1 MIKFYRSRLNGKIT
15 LLKKISSN
23 QLKLGMFIHE
33 LHCSWMAHPFVR
45 NQFELTD
52 AKDIAKV
59 IKAGISQVTIDTT
72 KGLDV
77 ERESPSP
84 APVTPRLAAQKPQ
97 QPGKKSSAKADIE
110 QRLQASKKLVASAS
124 QIAKK
129 ILGDVSCGQDVDMEA
144 TEATVTQITQMID
157 KDPHTLVGVSRIKT
171 KDEYTFMHCV
181 SVCALMTAFAQYL
194 GYSKKEIDEIS
205 TGALLHDIGK
215 ALTPLEIL
223 NKPGK
228 LTEEEFVIMKQHAVT
243 RETELLANCGLSEKA
258 LDVVSMHHERPDGR
272 GYPLGL
278 KDDEL
283 TEVGKMSAIVDI
295 YDALT
300 SVRVYKSAWEPSEA
314 LKNMLSWCPQQ
325 LDMELTQKFIK
336 MLGVYPVGSL
346 VLLKSGL
353 VGIVIGPGEKMLRPV
368 LKIIYNANAQCYVE
382 VRKMDL
388 GKHPGESIQQ
398 PISPARY
405 KIEMAK
411 FL

>member
-1 MIKFYRSRLNGKIT
+1 M
-15 LLKKISSN
+15 
-23 QLKLGMFIHE
+23 
-33 LHCSWMAHPFVR
+33 R
-45 NQFELTD
+45 NQFVLSE
-52 AKDIAKV
+52 ANDIVKV
-59 IKAGISQVTIDTT
+59 KKAGIKQITIDIS

-77 ERESPSP
+77 DKPDSTSTV
-84 APVTPRLAAQKPQ
+84 VTARTSTAKPD
-97 QPGKKSSAKADIE
+97 KKITSNPDIDH
-110 QRLQASKKLVASAS
+110 RLQSSKKLVAKAS

-129 ILGDVSCGQDVDMEA
+129 ILGDVSAGHEVDMEA
-144 TEATVTQITQMID
+144 TESTVSQITQMID

-194 GYSKKEIDEIS
+194 GYSKEEIDEIS

-228 LTEEEFVIMKQHAVT
+228 LTDEEFVIMKQHAVT
-243 RETELLANCGLSEKA
+243 RETKLLDNCGLSEKA
-258 LDVVSMHHERPDGR
+258 LDVVSMHHERPDGK

-278 KDDEL
+278 KGDEL

-314 LKNMLSWCPQQ
+314 LKNMLSWCPHQ
-325 LDMELTQKFIK
+325 LDTALTQKFIK

-353 VGIVIGPGEKMLRPV
+353 VGIVIEPGEKMLRPV
-368 LKIIYNANAQCYVE
+368 LKIIYNANGRHYVE
-382 VRKMDL
+382 VKQMDL
-388 GKHPGESIQQ
+388 SKYPKESIKQ
-398 PISPARY
+398 PISPSSY

-411 FL
+411 FI